1 MLFCRDNKIIF
12 ERIQI
17 ILIVPSVLMSISS
30 TTVDEEYDDS
40 FLSSPR
46 KKLLEFSVLSNRD
59 ESKSDPVSGLQ
70 LPHDDK
76 S

>member
-1 MLFCRDNKIIF
+1 
-12 ERIQI
+12 
-17 ILIVPSVLMSISS
+17 MSISS

-46 KKLLEFSVLSNRD
+46 KKLLEFSVLSNPD
-59 ESKSDPVSGLQ
+59 ESKSDPGSGLQ